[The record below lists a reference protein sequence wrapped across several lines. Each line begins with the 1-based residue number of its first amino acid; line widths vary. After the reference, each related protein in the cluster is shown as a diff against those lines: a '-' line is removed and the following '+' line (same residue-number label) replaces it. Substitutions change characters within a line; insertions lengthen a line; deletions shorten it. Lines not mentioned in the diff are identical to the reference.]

1 MTNLVPGTKLVTLA
15 WRGDFMR
22 IINVK
27 RAIIILLVI
36 GIIAVVAAGCA
47 RWPDG
52 PEPEPSEPEY
62 QLKITVEVAGEINA
76 DEGIYYIVFDAD
88 SDSTDGPGDDINSWD
103 DDYYY
108 IMLDGMGFSFAQVKD
123 DFEST
128 FYGGNITDTNKFQ
141 ITIAISDLE
150 DPIKI
155 DINVLTTDSDNHTYD
170 FLSDGYFFISTSYG
184 SSKTISD
191 SEGDSGEGGEDFD
204 IKKVTAI
211 ITTP

>member
-1 MTNLVPGTKLVTLA
+1 
-15 WRGDFMR
+15 MR

-27 RAIIILLVI
+27 RAIIILLMI
-36 GIIAVVAAGCA
+36 GIVAVVAGCA
-47 RWPDG
+47 RWPEG